1 MEKIDRFLE
10 MIGKETR
17 KRIVREFERVIDL
30 RPDTIIIVVDLGDIH
45 ARKLLSIL
53 DHIIFGIDPR
63 AELFKY
69 FVGTKQ
75 VSKWYTARFLYA
87 CYYTSLVGEPF
98 ITLIERLR
106 TSLKD
111 LKDRG
116 QIFGYHVYVGVNTLL
131 WEEAEE

>member
-1 MEKIDRFLE
+1 MEKVNRFLE

-30 RPDTIIIVVDLGDIH
+30 RPDTIIIVVQLGEIH
-45 ARKLLSIL
+45 ARKLLSLL

-63 AELFKY
+63 AEQLKY

-75 VSKWYTARFLYA
+75 VDRWTTRRFLYV

-98 ITLIERLR
+98 VTLIERLR
-106 TSLKD
+106 TSLKELQD
-111 LKDRG
+111 KD
-116 QIFGYHVYVGVNTLL
+116 QIFGYNVYVGVNTFI
-131 WEEAEE
+131 WEEAT

>member
-1 MEKIDRFLE
+1 MEKVNRFLE

-30 RPDTIIIVVDLGDIH
+30 RPDTIIIVVQLGDIH

-63 AELFKY
+63 AELLKY

-75 VSKWYTARFLYA
+75 ADRWITWRFLYA

-98 ITLIERLR
+98 LTLIERLR
-106 TSLKD
+106 ASLKE
-111 LKDRG
+111 LKVID
-116 QIFGYHVYVGVNTLL
+116 QIITFKIYVGVDTVL
-131 WEEAEE
+131 WEEE

>member
-1 MEKIDRFLE
+1 MEKVNRFLE

-30 RPDTIIIVVDLGDIH
+30 RPDTIIIVVQLGDIH

-63 AELFKY
+63 AELLKY

-75 VSKWYTARFLYA
+75 ADRWITWRFLYA

-98 ITLIERLR
+98 LTLIERLR
-106 TSLKD
+106 ASLKE
-111 LKDRG
+111 LKEKD
-116 QIFGYHVYVGVNTLL
+116 QIITFKIYVGVDTVL
-131 WEEAEE
+131 WEEE